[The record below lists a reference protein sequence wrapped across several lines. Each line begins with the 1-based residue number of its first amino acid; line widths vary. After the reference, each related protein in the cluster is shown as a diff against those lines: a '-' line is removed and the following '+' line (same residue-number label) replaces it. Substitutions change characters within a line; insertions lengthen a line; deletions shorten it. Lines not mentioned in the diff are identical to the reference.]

1 MELLLLHLLFSF
13 SELFLFLYEVFGTGI
28 SGPVYVCV
36 CVWRGGGGM
45 KRAVGI
51 VLTRHSC
58 IHMKTR
64 SQSLLA
70 RSLLLMS
77 VQAVR
82 ISLDAP
88 TSSLFLSFFHFVFL
102 SRPSPPFSLSLFLSR
117 PRSEFSMCVRA
128 CVCVPLFVTANQ

>member
-1 MELLLLHLLFSF
+1 
-13 SELFLFLYEVFGTGI
+13 
-28 SGPVYVCV
+28 
-36 CVWRGGGGM
+36 M

-77 VQAVR
+77 VHAVR

-102 SRPSPPFSLSLFLSR
+102 SRPSPPFSLSFSLALALSF
-117 PRSEFSMCVRA
+117 PCA
-128 CVCVPLFVTANQ
+128 CVHACVSRYL